1 MIETVANK
9 LELPFLAG
17 LNAEGEPVFES
28 LQAELLDGGTDRVRL
43 LKSPLLARNLAAGDI
58 LKVINPS
65 TAEYELERRSGNLCV
80 RLFRKHRLE
89 ALEEFVT
96 SAIEKLG
103 GSLDL
108 QAERALVYSVHVS
121 LGFTAIESLLNRA
134 SEKFSDTVWYYGNV
148 YDPEDGTTPLNWWL
162 EFDNQE

>member
-28 LQAELLDGGTDRVRL
+28 LQTELLDGGTDRVRL

-89 ALEEFVT
+89 VLEEFVT
-96 SAIEKLG
+96 SAIERLG
-103 GSLDL
+103 GRSTFRLSARWYTAFTCRSDL
-108 QAERALVYSVHVS
+108 
-121 LGFTAIESLLNRA
+121 LLSNRC
-134 SEKFSDTVWYYGNV
+134 
-148 YDPEDGTTPLNWWL
+148 
-162 EFDNQE
+162 